1 MSPTVETRDT
11 LVRAI
16 SAAID
21 RAAANLI
28 GQQDPRGYWCAELT
42 ADTTLESDY
51 ILLQLWM
58 HPPVNGVWNPP
69 TRPLIEKAVG
79 SILARQL
86 PDGGF
91 NIYAK
96 GPTEISAT
104 VKAYFAL
111 KVAGLPADDSRLMR
125 ARECILARGGLQ
137 AANSYVK
144 INLSLFDLY
153 PREHCPSIPPELML
167 LPGKF
172 IYQMSSWTRAIVIAL
187 SIVHAHNPRRPAPAG
202 FSLDELLAPGVDL
215 AFRPAADRIAWRNLF
230 LRIDRLLKFWERRGP
245 RRIRQKAIRTAERW
259 MLDRFE
265 RSDGLGAIYPPM
277 MYAIMALDVL
287 GYSEDHPARLEA
299 VRQFE
304 NLMVD
309 DGKRPLFFQ
318 PCFSP
323 IWDTSIAMYALGAS
337 GVASRDALS
346 RAANWVLEKEIRPK
360 GDWSVKSPN
369 TEPSGWAFEFNND
382 FYPDI
387 DDTAMVLLALSRA
400 HASDPAAQRATE
412 QRAIRWVL
420 EMQSKDGG
428 WAAFDKD
435 NNWDFLS
442 HVPFAD
448 HNAMLDPTCAD
459 ITGRVMESLCAFGY
473 DRTDPAIAR
482 AVNYLV
488 RTQEPDGSWYGRWG
502 VAYIYGT
509 CFALRGLRAAGEDDR
524 EAHVLRAGEWLRS
537 IQNADGGWGETC
549 ASYDNGAFTRAEST
563 PSQTAWAILGLLAGG
578 DTTSRSLRHGVE
590 YLLETQRPDGSW
602 NEELSTGTGFPKVFY
617 LTYHLYRVYFPLLAL
632 AEFAKLKSSRSTE
645 HS

>member
-1 MSPTVETRDT
+1 
-11 LVRAI
+11 
-16 SAAID
+16 
-21 RAAANLI
+21 
-28 GQQDPRGYWCAELT
+28 
-42 ADTTLESDY
+42 
-51 ILLQLWM
+51 
-58 HPPVNGVWNPP
+58 
-69 TRPLIEKAVG
+69 
-79 SILARQL
+79 
-86 PDGGF
+86 
-91 NIYAK
+91 
-96 GPTEISAT
+96 
-104 VKAYFAL
+104 
-111 KVAGLPADDSRLMR
+111 
-125 ARECILARGGLQ
+125 
-137 AANSYVK
+137 
-144 INLSLFDLY
+144 
-153 PREHCPSIPPELML
+153 
-167 LPGKF
+167 
-172 IYQMSSWTRAIVIAL
+172 
-187 SIVHAHNPRRPAPAG
+187 
-202 FSLDELLAPGVDL
+202 
-215 AFRPAADRIAWRNLF
+215 
-230 LRIDRLLKFWERRGP
+230 
-245 RRIRQKAIRTAERW
+245 
-259 MLDRFE
+259 
-265 RSDGLGAIYPPM
+265 M

-287 GYSEDHPARLEA
+287 GYPQDHPARLEA

-323 IWDTSIAMYALGAS
+323 IWDTSIAMYALGVS
-337 GVASRDALS
+337 GAAPRNALS
-346 RAANWVLEKEIRPK
+346 RGANWVLEKEIRPK
-360 GDWSVKSPN
+360 GDWSVKSPT

-387 DDTAMVLLALSRA
+387 DDTAMVLLALSQS

-442 HVPFAD
+442 HIPFAD

-482 AVNYLV
+482 AMKYLV

-578 DTTSRSLRHGVE
+578 DTTSRSLRHGIE